1 VSFIVFDRVSKQYPG
16 SDHPAVDRVSFEIR
30 QGEFLTLL
38 GPSGSGKTT
47 SLMMLAG
54 FEAVSSGAIL
64 LDGQP
69 IERLPAH
76 QRGMGVVFQSYSL
89 FPHLSV
95 AENVAFPLKVRKRPA
110 PEIAERVARAL
121 DRVHLRDFAGRRPQQ
136 LSGGQQ
142 QRVALARALVFE
154 PRLVLMD
161 EPLAALDKRLR
172 EELQLEI
179 RRLHR
184 EVGVTMVFVTHDQGE
199 AMTLS
204 DRVAVFN
211 RGRIEQLDAPHVL
224 YDRPA
229 NPFVA
234 SFLGDNNRAP
244 VQAVG
249 RQGAALQLALPGQA
263 TPVWARI
270 GSLAAT
276 GADAPAERAEAAP
289 SAAAA
294 AAGGPPADTG
304 RGLLLC
310 VRPERLRLLPA
321 DADGLAGTVQDL
333 IHQGDHWRL
342 IVRLAGQAEADAP
355 WHVKLPPGPAPA
367 GATPGAA
374 VRLGFAP
381 DEACVFAA

>member
-1 VSFIVFDRVSKQYPG
+1 MAFIAFDNVTKLYPG
-16 SDHPAVDRVSFEIR
+16 SVHPAVDRVSFEIR

-54 FEAVSSGAIL
+54 FEGVTSGAIRL
-64 LDGQP
+64 EGQP

-76 QRGMGVVFQSYSL
+76 QRNMGVVFQSYSL

-95 AENVAFPLKVRKRPA
+95 ADNVAFPLKVRKLA
-110 PEIAERVARAL
+110 AAEIAARVERAL
-121 DRVHLRDFAGRRPQQ
+121 DRVHLRDFAGRRPNQ

-172 EELQLEI
+172 EEMQLEI

-184 EVGVTMVFVTHDQGE
+184 EVGVTMVYVTHDQSE

-211 RGRIEQLDAPHVL
+211 QGRIEQLDVPSAL
-224 YDRPA
+224 YDAPA

-234 SFLGDNNRAP
+234 GFLGDNNRAIGT
-244 VQAVG
+244 VAGHAGATVRVALAG
-249 RQGAALQLALPGQA
+249 GSSVVAARASAALAAALGAA
-263 TPVWARI
+263 
-270 GSLAAT
+270 
-276 GADAPAERAEAAP
+276 
-289 SAAAA
+289 SAAAR
-294 AAGGPPADTG
+294 DVT
-304 RGLLLC
+304 LC
-310 VRPERLRLLPA
+310 IRPERLCVLGA
-321 DADGLAGTVQDL
+321 AEDASGIGATVVDL
-333 IHQGDHWRL
+333 IHQGDHWRM
-342 IVRLAGQAEADAP
+342 IARLDHGAADAAA
-355 WHVKLPPGPAPA
+355 WHVKLPPGGVPA
-367 GATPGAA
+367 GARPGAQ
-374 VRLGFAP
+374 VRLA
-381 DEACVFAA
+381 FAADDAWVF

>member
-1 VSFIVFDRVSKQYPG
+1 VAFIAFDNVTKLYPG
-16 SDHPAVDRVSFEIR
+16 SVQPAVDRVSFEIR

-54 FEAVSSGAIL
+54 FEGVTSGAIRL
-64 LDGQP
+64 EGQP

-76 QRGMGVVFQSYSL
+76 QRNMGVVFQSYSL

-95 AENVAFPLKVRKRPA
+95 ADNVAFPLKVRRLA
-110 PEIAERVARAL
+110 AAEITARVERAL
-121 DRVHLRDFAGRRPQQ
+121 DRVHLRDFAERRPNQ

-172 EELQLEI
+172 EEMQLEI

-184 EVGVTMVFVTHDQGE
+184 EVGVTMVYVTHDQSE

-211 RGRIEQLDAPHVL
+211 QGRIEQLDVPSAL
-224 YDRPA
+224 YDAPA

-234 SFLGDNNRAP
+234 GFLGDNNRATGTLAGRTGAT
-244 VQAVG
+244 VQV
-249 RQGAALQLALPGQA
+249 ALPGQRA
-263 TPVWARI
+263 AVAAR
-270 GSLAAT
+270 A
-276 GADAPAERAEAAP
+276 
-289 SAAAA
+289 SAALQ
-294 AAGGPPADTG
+294 AGVVQVT
-304 RGLLLC
+304 LC
-310 VRPERLRLLPA
+310 IRPERLRLINEDGPQ
-321 DADGLAGTVQDL
+321 GLAASVVDL
-333 IHQGDHWRL
+333 IHQGDHWRM
-342 IVRLAGQAEADAP
+342 IVRLDHAADAAP
-355 WHVKLPPGPAPA
+355 WHVKLPPGAAPA
-367 GATPGAA
+367 DAAPGAR

-381 DEACVFAA
+381 EDAWAF

>member
-1 VSFIVFDRVSKQYPG
+1 MSFIAFENVSKCYPG
-16 SDHPAVDRVSFEIR
+16 SERPAVDRVSFEIR

-54 FEAVSSGAIL
+54 FESVTSGAIRME
-64 LDGQP
+64 GQP

-76 QRGMGVVFQSYSL
+76 QRHMGVVFQSYSL
-89 FPHLSV
+89 FPHMTV
-95 AENVAFPLKVRKRPA
+95 AENVAFPLTVRKRPA
-110 PEIAERVARAL
+110 AETAERVARAL
-121 DRVHLRDFAGRRPQQ
+121 DRVHLRDFAHRRPSQ

-172 EELQLEI
+172 EELELEI

-184 EVGVTMVFVTHDQGE
+184 EVGVTMVFVTHDQSE

-211 RGRIEQLDAPHVL
+211 QGRIEQLDVPRVL
-224 YDRPA
+224 YDAPA

-234 SFLGDNNRAP
+234 GFLGDNNRIAGTL
-244 VQAVG
+244 AG
-249 RQGAALQLALPGQA
+249 REGATVHVTLPGQA
-263 TPVWARI
+263 VPLVARA
-270 GSLAAT
+270 SARLQAQ
-276 GADAPAERAEAAP
+276 ADAREV
-289 SAAAA
+289 
-294 AAGGPPADTG
+294 T
-304 RGLLLC
+304 LC
-310 VRPERLRLLPA
+310 VRPERLRLLKEEESGGVA
-321 DADGLAGTVQDL
+321 ASVVDQV
-333 IHQGDHWRL
+333 HQGDHWRM
-342 IVRLAGQAEADAP
+342 IARLEQAAGAAP
-355 WHVKLPPGPAPA
+355 WHVKLPPGGAVEGLAP
-367 GATPGAA
+367 GQR

-381 DEACVFAA
+381 DEAWVF